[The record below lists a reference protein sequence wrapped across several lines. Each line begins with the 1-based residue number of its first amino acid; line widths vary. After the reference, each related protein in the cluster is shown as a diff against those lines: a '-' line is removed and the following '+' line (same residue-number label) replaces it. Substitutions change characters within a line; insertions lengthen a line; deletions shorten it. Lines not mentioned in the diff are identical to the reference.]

1 MNRGLNFA
9 YKKATQA
16 LNFFAI
22 QNGGEIEK
30 IHALKLVFF
39 ADRYHLRKYGR
50 PITNDQYWAI
60 NFGPVPSGV
69 KDIFELDSASSVERH
84 YAEKYFEKGT
94 KPFTIHSLSEMD
106 SNVISETDLEALTF
120 SWKTFH
126 SKYGIVEKTHN
137 YPEWKRH
144 EAALEGGSSRVQID
158 YMDFIEN
165 PDEPVNPCYPLNA
178 EEQEDRREQL
188 NEMLNVISLW
198 R

>member
-1 MNRGLNFA
+1 MSTGFNFA

-22 QNGGEIEK
+22 QNGGEIDK
-30 IHALKLVFF
+30 LHALKLVFF

-50 PITNDQYWAI
+50 PITNDQYWAM

-69 KDIFELDSASSVERH
+69 KDIFELDSASSIERH
-84 YAEKYFEKGT
+84 YAEEFFEKGS
-94 KPFTIHSLSEMD
+94 KPYSICSKANVD
-106 SNVISETDLEALTF
+106 NNVISDSDQEALSFAWNTF
-120 SWKTFH
+120 GCH
-126 SKYGIVEKTHN
+126 SGIVEKTHE

-144 EAALEGGSSRVQID
+144 EATLESGCSRVQMD

-165 PDEPVNPCYPLNA
+165 PDEPVNPCHPLSI
-178 EEQEDRREQL
+178 EEQEDLRDHL
-188 NEMLNVISLW
+188 KEMSDVISLW